1 MPVWFDVAIGVICGF
16 SVVGGVFWFAF
27 ARVPERRSDG
37 GLTKHDAA
45 NYASSLTRDDGGDQ
59 SS

>member
-1 MPVWFDVAIGVICGF
+1 MPAWLDVAIGVISGLG
-16 SVVGGVFWFAF
+16 VVGGVFWFAF
-27 ARVPERRSDG
+27 ARAPERRSDG

-45 NYASSLTRDDGGDQ
+45 DYASFLTRDDGGDQ